1 MKFAHADVD
10 GVLPVAAVWGHNTA
24 RNLMEEGQTSQQAG
38 FIFDYAKHI
47 NIYIYIFILVRTCTY
62 TLYIYTS
69 TYTDTYIYIHTYTYR
84 YIYTHIYM

>member
-47 NIYIYIFILVRTCTY
+47 NIYIYLYAHVHIH
-62 TLYIYTS
+62 YIYIHI
-69 TYTDTYIYIHTYTYR
+69 YIYRYIYIYIHTYTYR